1 LIGNRFDA
9 LADFSQCGGKCTQR
23 EHQSQRVVDQ
33 SRAENARVDILITG
47 SSTEL

>member
-1 LIGNRFDA
+1 LIGNRFDV

-23 EHQSQRVVDQ
+23 EHESQRVVDE
-33 SRAENARVDILITG
+33 SELKTRVDILIKG